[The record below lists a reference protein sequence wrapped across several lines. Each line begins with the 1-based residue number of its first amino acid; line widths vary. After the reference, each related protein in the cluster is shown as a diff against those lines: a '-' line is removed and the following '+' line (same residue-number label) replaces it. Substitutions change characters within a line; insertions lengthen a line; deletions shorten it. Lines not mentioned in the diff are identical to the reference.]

1 MKKAGVLAF
10 ALSFIVSLGI
20 GGLTLGDAFVFDK
33 EASGEAGDNS
43 IASWEGSSSGSSS
56 SSDDG
61 TSTSNSSGTS
71 STTSSTTSN
80 SQTSS
85 TSSSDAPSVSYYK
98 LTKTNKYSTSVT
110 YHIIDMTLS
119 SIYQLQTHLVT
130 VNGKAGYGNSYK
142 KTLSAQ
148 WSDIAATHQP
158 IAAINGDFA
167 FYNSSMSRAGYV
179 IRNGLI
185 YRSSKRS
192 DYNDYDD
199 MVISYDGTIA
209 SVNESTTTAEA
220 LKSAGAY
227 QVFDFGPAL
236 VLNSSIPISTNEEV
250 DQSMGSNPRTA
261 FGYLSPL
268 HYLFF
273 VSEGRLSRNSSKDGF
288 TLYEVATILK
298 DYGCSYAYNL
308 DGGGSSTMLKEGTLM
323 NKTCND
329 YSTHTTERAISD
341 CIYVC
346 KS

>member
-1 MKKAGVLAF
+1 MKKAGVISF
-10 ALSFIVSLGI
+10 ALSFLASLGV

-43 IASWEGSSSGSSS
+43 IASWESSSSATSSSGGTNSSNTSNSSS
-56 SSDDG
+56 SSTTD
-61 TSTSNSSGTS
+61 S
-71 STTSSTTSN
+71 STTEPIVN
-80 SQTSS
+80 
-85 TSSSDAPSVSYYK
+85 YFK
-98 LTKTNKYSTSVT
+98 LSKTNKYSTIVT
-110 YHIIDMTLS
+110 YHIVDMTLS
-119 SIYQLQTHLVT
+119 SIYQIQTHLVT
-130 VNGKAGYGNSYK
+130 VNGKAGYGSSYK

-148 WSDIAATHQP
+148 WSDIAATHEP

-167 FYNSSMSRAGYV
+167 FYNSSMERAGYV

-185 YRSSKRS
+185 YRSSRRS

-199 MVISYDGTIA
+199 MVISYDGSVS
-209 SVNESTTTAEA
+209 SVNESITTAEK
-220 LKSAGAY
+220 LKSEGAY

-236 VLNSSIPISTNEEV
+236 VKDFSIPIATNEEV

-268 HYLFF
+268 HYVFF

-288 TLYEVATILK
+288 TLYEVASILK

-308 DGGGSSTMLKEGTLM
+308 DGGGSSTMLKDGTLM

-329 YSTHTTERAISD
+329 YSSHSTERAISD

>member
-1 MKKAGVLAF
+1 MKKAGVISF
-10 ALSFIVSLGI
+10 ALSFLASLGV
-20 GGLTLGDAFVFDK
+20 GGLTSGDAFVFDK
-33 EASGEAGDNS
+33 EASGEAGNNS
-43 IASWEGSSSGSSS
+43 IASWESSSSATSSSGETNSSNTSDSSS
-56 SSDDG
+56 SN
-61 TSTSNSSGTS
+61 TTNSS
-71 STTSSTTSN
+71 STTEPIVN
-80 SQTSS
+80 
-85 TSSSDAPSVSYYK
+85 YYK
-98 LTKTNKYSTSVT
+98 LSKTNKYSTSVT
-110 YHIIDMTLS
+110 YHIVDMTLS

-142 KTLSAQ
+142 KTLSSQ
-148 WSDIAATHQP
+148 WSDIAATHEP

-167 FYNSSMSRAGYV
+167 FYNSSMERAGYV

-185 YRSSKRS
+185 YRSSRRS

-199 MVISYDGTIA
+199 MVISYTGSVS
-209 SVNESTTTAEA
+209 SVNEADTTAEK
-220 LKSAGAY
+220 LKSEGAY

-236 VLNSSIPISTNEEV
+236 VNDSSISIATNEEV

-288 TLYEVATILK
+288 TLYEVASILK

-329 YSTHTTERAISD
+329 YSSHTTERAISD